1 TLTMG
6 LVTLGMTETIAQ
18 ILNVPKLPVVLTLMA
33 VVLIYAMVSGLWG
46 VVMADLF
53 QYLIAS
59 VGSIYLALASV
70 HACGGLSGLRE
81 KLAAIPSYLWHDPHS
96 LPNFNQGV
104 GSLNMVALN
113 MPTARVEGF
122 VNG

>member
-33 VVLIYAMVSGLWG
+33 VVLVYAMVSGLWG

-53 QYLIAS
+53 QYLVAS
-59 VGSIYLALASV
+59 VGSIYLAFASV
-70 HACGGLSGLRE
+70 HACGGPAGLRE
-81 KLAAIPSYLWHDPHS
+81 KLARIPSFIRHGFHF
-96 LPNFNQGV
+96 LPTFHQGPWS
-104 GSLNMVALN
+104 GSLV
-113 MPTARVEGF
+113 RS
-122 VNG
+122 